1 MKAEISA
8 LLDDELDA
16 FSTHRALDV
25 LRRDVALRKT
35 WQIYHVIGDA
45 LRHAPDISAEFSA
58 TLATRLA
65 QEPVVL
71 APSAM
76 APAKKSAMRY
86 ALPLAASVMGA
97 AAVGWVAQSFNSPQV
112 AQLAVARSI
121 LQQMP
126 ATAVSLRPIQNDA
139 LKEYLVAHQAY
150 SPSGP
155 MQSIAPYV
163 RTVSEI
169 HQGGRQ

>member
-16 FSTHRALDV
+16 YSADRALDA
-25 LRRDVALRKT
+25 LQRDGALRDS
-35 WQIYHVIGDA
+35 WQTYHVIGDA
-45 LRHAPDISAEFSA
+45 LRRAPEFSPGFSA
-58 TLATRLA
+58 RLAARIA

-71 APSAM
+71 APGAM
-76 APAKKSAMRY
+76 TSQKRSPMRY
-86 ALPLAASVMGA
+86 ALPLAASVMGT
-97 AAVGWVAQSFNSPQV
+97 AAVGWVAQSLNNPLST
-112 AQLAVARSI
+112 QLSAAR
-121 LQQMP
+121 LTMQP
-126 ATAVSLRPIQNDA
+126 APLAAVSLPAVKNDA

-150 SPSGP
+150 SPSGR